1 VRFFIHDK
9 GIISER
15 PFRKPTTCAYGERIV
30 DETKFVELVIEY
42 SDMVYRLALHDCRNP
57 QDAED
62 IMQTVFMKLYTRK
75 PEFESLEHGKYWL
88 LKVTANECKRLFAS
102 SWKKKTDYL
111 ETFGE
116 QGEIPDD
123 FTENTREKEQRELI
137 LEAVFELPRKY
148 RMPVYLYY
156 YEEYSV
162 AEIAGILG
170 RNPSTIQTQLDRARR
185 KLKKQLEE
193 AGYYE

>member
-1 VRFFIHDK
+1 M
-9 GIISER
+9 
-15 PFRKPTTCAYGERIV
+15 

-62 IMQTVFMKLYTRK
+62 IMQTVFMKLYIRK

>member
-1 VRFFIHDK
+1 MNVK
-9 GIISER
+9 G
-15 PFRKPTTCAYGERIV
+15 
-30 DETKFVELVIEY
+30 
-42 SDMVYRLALHDCRNP
+42 
-57 QDAED
+57 
-62 IMQTVFMKLYTRK
+62 
-75 PEFESLEHGKYWL
+75 SLP
-88 LKVTANECKRLFAS
+88 S

-123 FTENTREKEQRELI
+123 FTENAREKEQRELI
-137 LEAVFELPRKY
+137 LEAVFGLPRKY

-170 RNPSTIQTQLDRARR
+170 AKSFYHSDTA
-185 KLKKQLEE
+185 
-193 AGYYE
+193 